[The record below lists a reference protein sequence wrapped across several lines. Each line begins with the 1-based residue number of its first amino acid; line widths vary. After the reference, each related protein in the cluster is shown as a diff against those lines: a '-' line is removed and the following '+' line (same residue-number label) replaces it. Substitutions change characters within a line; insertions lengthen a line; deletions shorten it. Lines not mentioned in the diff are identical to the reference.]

1 VGETSSQLSRRS
13 LGVVQSE
20 HRFWLAHNFPG
31 QTREQVVLGMV
42 EEMGELAHHVLKRDQ
57 HIRHEDHEAEIRD
70 ACADLVIFMCGLA
83 DLEGFELMEVIS
95 ETWSKVKQRDWVKFP
110 QDGVST

>member
-1 VGETSSQLSRRS
+1 MGETSSQLSRRS

-57 HIRHEDHEAEIRD
+57 HIRHEDHDAEIRD
-70 ACADLVIFMCGLA
+70 ACA